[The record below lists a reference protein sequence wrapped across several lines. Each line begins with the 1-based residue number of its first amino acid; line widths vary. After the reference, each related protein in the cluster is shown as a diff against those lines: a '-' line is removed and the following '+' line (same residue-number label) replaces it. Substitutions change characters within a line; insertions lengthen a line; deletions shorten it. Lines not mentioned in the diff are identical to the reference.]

1 MSSLGV
7 VVIGR
12 NEGERLRAC
21 LQSVVGSADIVVYV
35 DSGSTDGSLELAR
48 SMGALVIELDQATAF
63 TAARARNA
71 GLTRLQNAAPAI
83 ELVQFVD
90 GDCEVDPHWL
100 QRAEREI
107 RADGRLAVVCGR
119 RRERHPEASIYNR
132 LCDFEWDTPIGQ
144 ADACGGDAL
153 MRVEAVKAVGGYDDS
168 LIAGEEPD
176 LCLRMRRLDWRVLRI
191 DAEMTVHDAALTRF
205 GQWWKRNVRAGHAY
219 AEGAALHGR
228 RAERHWVRETR
239 SNWFWGAC
247 VPAVAVGSA
256 PVTAGLSLALLGAY
270 GALGARIYLSARRR
284 GMRPENARLFATFCV
299 IGKLPQALGQGVYWF
314 RRATGRSG
322 RIIEYKGQGAGA
334 AQL

>member
-1 MSSLGV
+1 
-7 VVIGR
+7 
-12 NEGERLRAC
+12 
-21 LQSVVGSADIVVYV
+21 
-35 DSGSTDGSLELAR
+35 
-48 SMGALVIELDQATAF
+48 
-63 TAARARNA
+63 
-71 GLTRLQNAAPAI
+71 
-83 ELVQFVD
+83 
-90 GDCEVDPHWL
+90 
-100 QRAEREI
+100 
-107 RADGRLAVVCGR
+107 VCGR

-270 GALGARIYLSARRR
+270 GALGARISRRGGAGCGRRTRDCSRPSVLSASCRKRWAKAFI
-284 GMRPENARLFATFCV
+284 GSGERPDVRAGSSSTKGRARAPPNCDV
-299 IGKLPQALGQGVYWF
+299 RPPVSSEE
-314 RRATGRSG
+314 TG
-322 RIIEYKGQGAGA
+322 
-334 AQL
+334 